1 MCLLFELPANSCA
14 STLPEL
20 DSSSHW
26 GAFLNLCVLIG
37 HCITVQIKYNL
48 LISLE
53 WRNLVEALHR
63 WTNLKRPLGGAVSPG
78 PNLPD
83 SNSTTTTLHNALP
96 WHGPPFRGLMHP
108 SIAWSWP
115 EVSVTAFY
123 GTCMHA
129 FCLCVIYRSH
139 PCMWTFCSVSHAVNR
154 LCWSIWIGRFV
165 VSLQMII

>member
-1 MCLLFELPANSCA
+1 MCLLFELPVNSCV

-48 LISLE
+48 LILLE
-53 WRNLVEALHR
+53 WHNLVEVLHR
-63 WTNLKRPLGGAVSPG
+63 WTNLERPLGGAASPR

-96 WHGPPFRGLMHP
+96 WPGPPFRGLMHP
-108 SIAWSWP
+108 SIAWSCP

-129 FCLCVIYRSH
+129 FCL
-139 PCMWTFCSVSHAVNR
+139 SVS
-154 LCWSIWIGRFV
+154 
-165 VSLQMII
+165 VSNTAHTRVCETSALSTVQ